1 MKLKARI
8 YRPAKTAMSS
18 GRRKTRQWVYEFAPA
33 IKNAPEPLMGWNSGG
48 TLQQVRLEFDTK
60 EAAIAYAKSK
70 GVPFEVEVP
79 HERRVVPKSYAAN
92 FAFERRTAFQKNRT
106 YPA

>member
-79 HERRVVPKSYAAN
+79 HERRRQLLPDQPLGSVELDGASVDPQS
-92 FAFERRTAFQKNRT
+92 
-106 YPA
+106 